1 MEFKMNEL
9 AIPEASFNFE
19 ELKQEI
25 TARTQDYKNVVVTED
40 AIKDFKGDRAKLNKL
55 KALDDARKDVKKKY
69 NEPYLEFEKKVKEL
83 IAIVDEPIAVIDS
96 QLKEFENER
105 IKKAAVD

>member
-55 KALDDARKDVKKKY
+55 KKLLMTQEKTSRKSTMS
-69 NEPYLEFEKKVKEL
+69 L
-83 IAIVDEPIAVIDS
+83 ILNLRKRS
-96 QLKEFENER
+96 KN
-105 IKKAAVD
+105 